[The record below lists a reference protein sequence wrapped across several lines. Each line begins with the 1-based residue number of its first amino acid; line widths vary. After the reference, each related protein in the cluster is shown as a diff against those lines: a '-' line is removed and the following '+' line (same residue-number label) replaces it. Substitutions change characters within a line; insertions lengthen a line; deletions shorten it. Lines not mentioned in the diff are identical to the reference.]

1 MTDADGREQRKDA
14 AEVPTLEEAALLREK
29 LNELMSELH
38 RLEDNYGKLQSLDDE
53 PKSK

>member
-1 MTDADGREQRKDA
+1 MTDADGREQRENA
-14 AEVPTLEEAALLREK
+14 AEVPTPEEAALLREELK
-29 LNELMSELH
+29 KLMSELH